1 MPQPI
6 SRNTD
11 SAPAS
16 LHYDLLKS
24 RFPAWY
30 SAAASGEWVDLP
42 GSTLTSSGVGWAGG
56 SPGGTGNYST
66 VVTAW
71 GGAVLNTSG
80 VYRSGAFVAGTFL
93 VLFGG
98 GHGDYAGN
106 ELYAYGPLEADSPSW
121 SRITDPTIP
130 APDDVA
136 RLSGKPVSRHSY
148 DTLVYLP
155 DQNKMLCIGA
165 PGYYHTGFSF
175 NTADIFDFALDPSAA
190 NPWSTADTGFPA
202 FNGGGAGAISLLS
215 GYDSVSGKAWG
226 LGKGNG
232 QVIGSYDAAA
242 GTWASYS
249 KDNPSGPGAA
259 KAGLAGSIGKFV
271 FVNGSTVYVQDLASP
286 TSSIYTPSTTG
297 SAPSLGAT
305 AALDWDEA
313 GGRFV
318 VRSSGRTLYY
328 LTPGANPN
336 AGGDAWAWSSVT
348 PGAGATPAAEVANG
362 TYGRFRMVNGTLR
375 GALLMAAHNAP
386 ISFYK
391 M

>member
-1 MPQPI
+1 MATP
-6 SRNTD
+6 RGKTYN
-11 SAPAS
+11 APSGATVYGGRLS
-16 LHYDLLKS
+16 PG
-24 RFPAWY
+24 PAWY
-30 SAAASGEWVDLP
+30 LAAEAGEWVNLP
-42 GSTLTSSGVGWAGG
+42 NSTLTSSGVGWSGT
-56 SPGGTGNYST
+56 SPGGTSNYST

-71 GGAVLNTSG
+71 SGGILNTQG
-80 VYRSGAFVAGTFL
+80 VYRAGAFVEGTFL

-130 APDDVA
+130 AADDVA
-136 RLSGKPVSRHSY
+136 RLSGKPVSRHTY

-155 DQNKMLCIGA
+155 DQNKMLCIGS
-165 PGYYHTGFSF
+165 PGYYHTGFGF
-175 NTADIFDFALDPSAA
+175 NVADVFDFAVNPGSA
-190 NPWSTADTGFPA
+190 NTWSTADTGFPS
-202 FNGGGAGAISLLS
+202 FNGGGAGTISLLS

-242 GTWASYS
+242 GTWTSYS
-249 KDNPSGPGAA
+249 KDNPSGPGSA
-259 KAGLAGSIGKFV
+259 KAGLASSIHKLV
-271 FVNGSTVYVQDLASP
+271 FVSGSTVYVQDLTSP
-286 TSSIYTPSTTG
+286 TSAIYTPSTTG
-297 SAPSLGAT
+297 SAPSLGGS

-313 GGRFV
+313 GARFV
-318 VRSSGRTLYY
+318 VRSSGSTLYY

-336 AGGDAWAWSSVT
+336 AGGNAWAWSSVT
-348 PGAGATPAAEVANG
+348 PGAGATPAAAVENG
-362 TYGRFRMVNGTLR
+362 TYGRFRMVGGTLR

-386 ISFYK
+386 ISFFK